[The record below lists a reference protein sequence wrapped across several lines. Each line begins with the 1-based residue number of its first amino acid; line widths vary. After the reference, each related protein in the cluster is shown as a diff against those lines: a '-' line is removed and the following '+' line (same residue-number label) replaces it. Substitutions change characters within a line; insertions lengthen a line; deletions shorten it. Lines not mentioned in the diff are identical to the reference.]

1 MRVSRC
7 NGGHLLEKKGG
18 LYGLFFFA
26 LTSLPLPAIFVK
38 PVFIYRISGMEKL
51 FPAWGFRLREASFSG
66 TGEASAFVESE
77 NSRYGCF
84 RQRQKEWKV
93 RRIVRSLFVS

>member
-1 MRVSRC
+1 MGDICS
-7 NGGHLLEKKGG
+7 KKRRP
-18 LYGLFFFA
+18 LGLFFFA
-26 LTSLPLPAIFVK
+26 LTSLSLPAIFLK

-51 FPAWGFRLREASFSG
+51 LPAWGFRLHEAFFSG

-93 RRIVRSLFVS
+93 RRIVRSLFVL